1 MLRCVLVELLTAE
14 AWERKEGNLMIE
26 DGNKQDLT
34 SDNFPNDTVQNFFFF
49 TLINPLIV
57 ILKQ

>member
-34 SDNFPNDTVQNFFFF
+34 SDSFPNDPVQNFFFF
-49 TLINPLIV
+49 YFI
-57 ILKQ
+57 